1 MVRQRNIGANGDDVD
16 ILMGVLLL
24 AMAAVVVVLVLGVAN
39 FGKGG
44 MEAAKKSNKM
54 MRLRI
59 LFQFI
64 AVVLIVLYVYLR
76 GQGVQ

>member
-1 MVRQRNIGANGDDVD
+1 MDL
-16 ILMGVLLL
+16 LMGVLLL
-24 AMAAVVVVLVLGVAN
+24 AMAAVVVVLALGIAN

-76 GQGVQ
+76 GQGG

>member
-1 MVRQRNIGANGDDVD
+1 MDLLMV
-16 ILMGVLLL
+16 VLLL
-24 AMAAVVVVLVLGVAN
+24 AMAAVVVVLAIGISN

-44 MEAAKKSNKM
+44 RQAAMKSNKM

-64 AVVLIVLYVYLR
+64 AVVLIVLYVWLR

>member
-1 MVRQRNIGANGDDVD
+1 MV
-16 ILMGVLLL
+16 VLLL
-24 AMAAVVVVLVLGVAN
+24 AMAAVVAVLTMGIAN

-44 MEAAKKSNKM
+44 MTAAKKSNKM

-64 AVVLIVLYVYLR
+64 AVVLIVLYVALR

>member
-1 MVRQRNIGANGDDVD
+1 MDPLMVI
-16 ILMGVLLL
+16 LLL
-24 AMAAVVVVLVLGVAN
+24 AMAAVVVVLALGIAN

>member
-1 MVRQRNIGANGDDVD
+1 MDLLMV
-16 ILMGVLLL
+16 VLLL
-24 AMAAVVVVLVLGVAN
+24 AMAAVVVVLALGIAN

-64 AVVLIVLYVYLR
+64 AVVLIVLFVYLR

>member
-1 MVRQRNIGANGDDVD
+1 MDLLMV
-16 ILMGVLLL
+16 VLLL
-24 AMAAVVVVLVLGVAN
+24 AMAAVVVVLTMGIAN
-39 FGKGG
+39 FGKSG

-64 AVVLIVLYVYLR
+64 AVVLIMLFVYLR
-76 GQGVQ
+76 GQGG

>member
-1 MVRQRNIGANGDDVD
+1 MDLLMV
-16 ILMGVLLL
+16 VLLL
-24 AMAAVVVVLVLGVAN
+24 AMAAVVVVLAIGISN

-44 MEAAKKSNKM
+44 TQAAMKSNKM

-64 AVVLIVLYVYLR
+64 AVVLIVLYVWLR

>member
-1 MVRQRNIGANGDDVD
+1 MDLLMVI
-16 ILMGVLLL
+16 LLL
-24 AMAAVVVVLVLGVAN
+24 AMGAVVVVLAIGISN

-44 MEAAKKSNKM
+44 MAAAKKSNKM

-64 AVVLIVLYVYLR
+64 AVVLIVLYVFLR
-76 GQGVQ
+76 GQGM

>member
-1 MVRQRNIGANGDDVD
+1 MDLMMV
-16 ILMGVLLL
+16 VLLL
-24 AMAAVVVVLVLGVAN
+24 AMASVVVVLALGIAN

-44 MEAAKKSNKM
+44 MAAAKKSNKM
-54 MRLRI
+54 MQLRI
-59 LFQFI
+59 FFQFI

>member
-1 MVRQRNIGANGDDVD
+1 MVI
-16 ILMGVLLL
+16 LLL
-24 AMAAVVVVLVLGVAN
+24 AMAAVVVVLALGIAN
-39 FGKGG
+39 FGKSG

-64 AVVLIVLYVYLR
+64 AVILIVLYVYLR

>member
-1 MVRQRNIGANGDDVD
+1 MVI
-16 ILMGVLLL
+16 LLL
-24 AMAAVVVVLVLGVAN
+24 AMAAVVVVLALGIAN

-64 AVVLIVLYVYLR
+64 AVLLIVLFVYLR

>member
-1 MVRQRNIGANGDDVD
+1 MV
-16 ILMGVLLL
+16 VLLL
-24 AMAAVVVVLVLGVAN
+24 AMAAVVVVLALGIAN

-64 AVVLIVLYVYLR
+64 AVVLIVLFVYLR

>member
-1 MVRQRNIGANGDDVD
+1 MD

>member
-1 MVRQRNIGANGDDVD
+1 MRPMDLLMV
-16 ILMGVLLL
+16 VLLL
-24 AMAAVVVVLVLGVAN
+24 AMAAVVVVLTIGIGQ
-39 FGKGG
+39 FRQKRR
-44 MEAAKKSNKM
+44 MDAAKKSNKM

-64 AVVLIVLYVYLR
+64 AVVLIVLYVFLR

>member
-1 MVRQRNIGANGDDVD
+1 MDL
-16 ILMGVLLL
+16 LMGILLL
-24 AMAAVVVVLVLGVAN
+24 AMTAVVVVLAIGIAN

-44 MEAAKKSNKM
+44 MEAAKNSNKM

-76 GQGVQ
+76 GQGG

>member
-1 MVRQRNIGANGDDVD
+1 MVI
-16 ILMGVLLL
+16 LLL
-24 AMAAVVVVLVLGVAN
+24 AMAAVVVVLALGIAN

-64 AVVLIVLYVYLR
+64 AVLLIILFVYLR

>member
-1 MVRQRNIGANGDDVD
+1 MDLLMV
-16 ILMGVLLL
+16 VLLL
-24 AMAAVVVVLVLGVAN
+24 AMAAVVVVLVLGIAN
-39 FGKGG
+39 FGKSG
-44 MEAAKKSNKM
+44 MNAAMKSNKM

-64 AVVLIVLYVYLR
+64 AVVLIVLYVWLR